1 MYFDIDK
8 TLSHNCLFNII
19 IGPRGNGK
27 TYSAKKRGIKN
38 FIKKSEQFIYLR
50 RRDSELQKVKKDL
63 FADINLNQ
71 EFEHEV
77 KFESNMYY
85 YNEQV
90 AGYAVPLS
98 TAYQLKSASFPR
110 VSFIIY
116 DEFITDTDNTNYLKN
131 EVQAFLDFYETIN
144 RMRETKVVFLANA
157 VSFVNPYTVE
167 WNLRLPKDS
176 DIVKKNDMLLELVRN
191 EAYIQKKKSTRFG
204 KMIEGTKYGDYAI
217 NNKFLKDNDTFIGQK
232 NGSAKYFFTFKYM
245 DILYGVWLDFVL
257 GKMWVSYDIDPTC
270 KLIYSLTMDDHSE
283 NTVLVK
289 SLNKST
295 CFQIFNNY
303 YRQGNLYSE
312 NMKIKYVVNE
322 VIKMLRY

>member
-1 MYFDIDK
+1 MWYDIDK
-8 TLSHNCLFNII
+8 TLSHNCLFNIV
-19 IGPRGNGK
+19 IGNRGAGK
-27 TYSAKKRGIKN
+27 TYSAKKRAIKN
-38 FIKKSEQFIYLR
+38 FLKNQSQFIYLR
-50 RRDSELQKVKKDL
+50 RRDSELQKVKKEL
-63 FADINLNQ
+63 FADINLNE
-71 EFEHEV
+71 EFECPIEYDN
-77 KFESNMYY
+77 SMYY
-85 YNEQV
+85 YDNQV
-90 AGYAVPLS
+90 VGFAIPLS
-98 TAYQLKSASFPR
+98 TAYQLKSASYPR
-110 VSFIIY
+110 VTLIIY
-116 DEFITDTDNTNYLKN
+116 DEFITDTDNTNYLPN

-157 VSFVNPYTVE
+157 ISFINPYTVE

-176 DIVKKNDMLLELVRN
+176 NIIKRNDMLLELVMN
-191 EAYIQKKKSTRFG
+191 EEYIEKKKSTRFG

-232 NGSAKYFFTFKYM
+232 NGNAKYFFTFKYM
-245 DILYGVWLDFVL
+245 DILYGVWLDFVN
-257 GKMWVSYDIDPTC
+257 GKMWVSYDTDPTC
-270 KLIYSLTMDDHSE
+270 KLIYSLTMEDHSE

-295 CFQIFNNY
+295 CFKIFNDY